1 MGPGDADVRRP
12 SWTYTR
18 TGAGRLLGGLVAVE
32 IGLIVVYV
40 CTRLVVPSWGVLGSL
55 FNVGLDQSLPSWFS
69 AVQLAAL
76 GGAFLLAASANQA
89 DSGLPTALLVVMA
102 ALGLF
107 LSADEGAGIHERITT
122 AMSDADLDWLLFEG
136 GHGGWVAVYAVLGVL
151 AAVVAFRWL
160 RLLWSTVRREAVLG
174 AIGLAVYLTG
184 AVVVE
189 VLGYETESGATGAL
203 DVARIAVEELME
215 MAGASLLLYAALLL
229 ALHVGSTASTANAA

>member
-12 SWTYTR
+12 SWTYTP
-18 TGAGRLLGGLVAVE
+18 TGAVHLLGGLLAVE
-32 IGLIVVYV
+32 VVLIVVYV

-69 AVQLAAL
+69 TVQLAAL
-76 GGAFLLAASANQA
+76 GGVFVLAAVANQPG
-89 DSGLPTALLVVMA
+89 SGVPTGLLLVLA
-102 ALGLF
+102 AVGCF

-122 AMSDADLDWLLFEG
+122 AMSDAELDWLLFEG
-136 GHGGWVAVYAVLGVL
+136 GHGGWVVVYAVLGAL

-160 RLLWSTVRREAVLG
+160 RVLWSTVRREAVLG

-184 AVVVE
+184 AVGVE
-189 VLGYETESGATGAL
+189 VLGYETESGPTGTL
-203 DVARIAVEELME
+203 DVARIAAEELME

-229 ALHVGSTASTANAA
+229 ALHDGSSRSPAR